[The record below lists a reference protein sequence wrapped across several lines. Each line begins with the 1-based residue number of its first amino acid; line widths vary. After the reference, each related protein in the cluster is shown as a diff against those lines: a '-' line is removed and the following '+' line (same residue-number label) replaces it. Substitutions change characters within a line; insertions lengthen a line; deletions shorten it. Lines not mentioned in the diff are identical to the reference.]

1 MTAYPPK
8 MKRPTAGNREGP
20 ALSRRGASI
29 IGMVALAA
37 ALLVPQIVRAGNYP
51 TRPVRLILPF
61 GPGGV
66 ADVTARIVTEKLG
79 EKLGQRFIIENMPG
93 AGGINAARAVLSS
106 PPDGYTLALLSN
118 GSAVS
123 VSLFKNL
130 NFNPVTDF
138 VPVSSLGYFDFIF
151 VTKNGSPYGTLADF
165 IKAARQKPGELNV
178 GTINVGST
186 QNLAAQLFK
195 STAGVD
201 VTIVPFRSSPD
212 VLIALLRGDIQMAIE
227 NYTAVQSHIA
237 DRAVAA
243 VSSSGLIRTTFMPD
257 VPTVK
262 EAGGGN
268 FEAWSWNGIFAP
280 KGTPPDVIKTLNAAL
295 REVLDMPELK
305 KRALELGIEAKASS
319 PEEILDRLKQDID
332 KWAEVIDRAGI
343 SKQ

>member
-1 MTAYPPK
+1 MAQ
-8 MKRPTAGNREGP
+8 AAP
-20 ALSRRGASI
+20 AARCASI
-29 IGMVALAA
+29 IATMALVAAMSM
-37 ALLVPQIVRAGNYP
+37 PQIVRAQNYP
-51 TRPVRLILPF
+51 NRPVRLILPF

-79 EKLGQRFIIENMPG
+79 ERLGQRFIIENMPG

-118 GSAVS
+118 GTAIS

-130 NFNPVTDF
+130 NFNPVTEF

-151 VTKNGSPYGTLADF
+151 VTQAGSPYRTLADF
-165 IKAARQKPGELNV
+165 IETAKERPGALNV

-212 VLIALLRGDIQMAIE
+212 VLIALLRGDIQLAIE

-237 DRAVAA
+237 DHAVAA
-243 VSSSGLIRTTFMPD
+243 VSSSGSVRTTFMPD

-262 EAGGGN
+262 EAGGGD
-268 FEAWSWNGIFAP
+268 FEARSWNAIFAP
-280 KGTPPDVIKTLNAAL
+280 KDTPPDVIKTLNAGL
-295 REVLDMPELK
+295 REVLEMPELK
-305 KRALELGIEAKASS
+305 KRALELGIEVKAST
-319 PEEILDRLKQDID
+319 PGEILDRLKADID
-332 KWAEVIDRAGI
+332 KWARVIDRAGI
-343 SKQ
+343 PKQ

>member
-1 MTAYPPK
+1 M
-8 MKRPTAGNREGP
+8 AGRYKGSG
-20 ALSRRGASI
+20 LSRHRASI
-29 IGMVALAA
+29 AAAIAMAA
-37 ALLVPQIVRAGNYP
+37 ALLLPQLVHAQNYP

-106 PPDGYTLALLSN
+106 PSDGYTLALLSN
-118 GSAVS
+118 GTAIS
-123 VSLFKNL
+123 VSLFKTL
-130 NFNPVTDF
+130 NFNPVIDF
-138 VPVSSLGYFDFIF
+138 VPVSSMGYFDFIF
-151 VTKNGSPYGTLADF
+151 VTKAGSPYGTLADF
-165 IKAARQKPGELNV
+165 IKAAKAKPGELNV

-237 DRAVAA
+237 DKAVAA
-243 VSSSGLIRTTFMPD
+243 VSSSGVVRTTFMPD

-262 EAGGGN
+262 EAGGGE
-268 FEAWSWNGIFAP
+268 FEARSWNAIFAP
-280 KGTPPDVIKTLNAAL
+280 KGTSPEVIKTLNAAL

-305 KRALELGIEAKASS
+305 KRALELGIEAKAST
-319 PEEILDRLKQDID
+319 PEEIQRRLKDDID
-332 KWAEVIDRAGI
+332 KWAAVIDRAGI
-343 SKQ
+343 AKQ

>member
-1 MTAYPPK
+1 MVG
-8 MKRPTAGNREGP
+8 RRERSG
-20 ALSRRGASI
+20 LSGRAASI
-29 IGMVALAA
+29 AGMAALAV
-37 ALLVPQIVRAGNYP
+37 LLLMPHIARAQNYP
-51 TRPVRLILPF
+51 NRPVRLILPF

-106 PPDGYTLALLSN
+106 PADGYTLALLSN
-118 GSAVS
+118 GTAIS

-130 NFNPVTDF
+130 RFDPVTDF

-151 VTKNGSPYGTLADF
+151 VTQAGSPYRTLAD
-165 IKAARQKPGELNV
+165 IITTAKQKPGALNV

-186 QNLAAQLFK
+186 QNLSAQLFK

-227 NYTAVQSHIA
+227 NYTAVQSHIT
-237 DRAVAA
+237 DKAVTA
-243 VSSSGLIRTTFMPD
+243 VSSSGLVRTSFLPD

-262 EAGGGN
+262 EAGGGD
-268 FEAWSWNGIFAP
+268 FEARSWNAIFAP
-280 KGTPPDVIKTLNAAL
+280 KGTPPAVIATLNAGL
-295 REVLDMPELK
+295 REVLELPELK
-305 KRALELGIEAKASS
+305 TRALELGIEAQGST
-319 PEEILDRLKQDID
+319 PEEILGRLKGDIE
-332 KWAEVIDRAGI
+332 KWAKVIERAGI
-343 SKQ
+343 EKQ